1 MTELQ
6 RRGDNRPQQQPQR
19 WQGCETTVTTK
30 TSTTMAIPTAT
41 TTPTATVTDD
51 DRNSNNIRDD
61 DNNCNRSSTM
71 TKESDTV
78 FVVAGRTFVTI
89 VVTGLVS
96 SLLPVLVS
104 SASLVSSVVA
114 IVLAAVIAAIVV
126 GGGVLHAVLVVVG
139 SCAPC
144 LSGHD
149 GDCRRRVGVV
159 AGLLLSCAAAGVG
172 AKGWKRRGTFNE
184 MMVNGDDFAHTF
196 DEFVTKDQTPSKGE
210 KAVEVKDADAD
221 ENIKKR
227 QTTKRAQTVTQDEAQ
242 EHLDSDAIACRK
254 GNDNGTTRRVLRRS
268 WRIDETS
275 NLDFNCL
282 LQQWK
287 NSRYRGEVS
296 LAYVR
301 MWIQKKKLKSRSFVD
316 WSERGKLVLHCIA
329 LTSLFPL
336 RHTAFISHMA
346 LAAPTLSP
354 HQECIKTAVS
364 TLPFLMS
371 EPHKK
376 ASKRGGEY
384 NQCVPAVRVYKTP
397 LIFGLLEYC
406 RFRHIFHD
414 VLTLTAPY
422 AADLAHP
429 PSSTSP
435 KPPINDYDT
444 ATAGC
449 APKQAMTAG
458 TSTSQLQPQGPPC
471 DNHYLNRHLN
481 HDHHVTTACH
491 HPTCTLN
498 HTIAAVNHHTPIT
511 KTVTQPWGCA
521 PTQVEETTTTV
532 TTTTERRQ
540 QRDDDEHWWCSGA
553 AK

>member
-1 MTELQ
+1 MCAA
-6 RRGDNRPQQQPQR
+6 RGNLAAGLARGGFACGGLRCVGMSSR
-19 WQGCETTVTTK
+19 WDGRFLHAGACRKRVA
-30 TSTTMAIPTAT
+30 SWWVLRTALGV
-41 TTPTATVTDD
+41 ASGQVGV
-51 DRNSNNIRDD
+51 
-61 DNNCNRSSTM
+61 
-71 TKESDTV
+71 V
-78 FVVAGRTFVTI
+78 FVVASRAFVTI
-89 VVTGLVS
+89 VVAGLVS
-96 SLLPVLVS
+96 SLSPVLVS

-114 IVLAAVIAAIVV
+114 IVLAAVVAAIVV
-126 GGGVLHAVLVVVG
+126 GGGVLHAALVVVG

-159 AGLLLSCAAAGVG
+159 AGLRVWELRDGSDG
-172 AKGWKRRGTFNE
+172 GTFDE

-227 QTTKRAQTVTQDEAQ
+227 QTTKRD
-242 EHLDSDAIACRK
+242 
-254 GNDNGTTRRVLRRS
+254 
-268 WRIDETS
+268 
-275 NLDFNCL
+275 LDFNCL
-282 LQQWK
+282 LQHWK

-296 LAYVR
+296 LAY
-301 MWIQKKKLKSRSFVD
+301 I
-316 WSERGKLVLHCIA
+316 LHCIA

-346 LAAPTLSP
+346 LTAPTLSP
-354 HQECIKTAVS
+354 HQECKTAVS

-376 ASKRGGEY
+376 ASKRGGNTSSMAPQAVLNHRRHCPPTPSFDATAPAVATSSILVVILRFLEPVHSLHLTSSY
-384 NQCVPAVRVYKTP
+384 YPFTDQRVPAVRVYKTP
-397 LIFGLLEYC
+397 LIFGLLEYS
-406 RFRHIFHD
+406 
-414 VLTLTAPY
+414 
-422 AADLAHP
+422 DLAHP

-435 KPPINDYDT
+435 KPPMRAPRAHSNDYDT

-458 TSTSQLQPQGPPC
+458 TSTSQLQPRGPPC
-471 DNHYLNRHLN
+471 DDHYPNRHLN
-481 HDHHVTTACH
+481 HDHHVTTAPYYIVLTLIIDITRPPPH
-491 HPTCTLN
+491 MHPQSHNCRCGPPHADNKDSDT
-498 HTIAAVNHHTPIT
+498 AV
-511 KTVTQPWGCA
+511 GCA
-521 PTQVEETTTTV
+521 PTQVEETTTMV

-540 QRDDDEHWWCSGA
+540 QRDDDEHRWCSGA